1 MTVKRTAAIIE
12 PVAADFP
19 PKIWESH
26 TAHFEAR
33 WDGTGLVLAV
43 HGEIDAANAAEITQ
57 CVRDGVADCQWV
69 VLDLEGVEFMG
80 TAGFAAL
87 HDIDTDLV
95 DGVSWALVPSAAV
108 SRLLRICDPHGTLP
122 SQQSVAEAL
131 AYVRDTRVLRLLG

>member
-1 MTVKRTAAIIE
+1 MTVKRTAALIQ

-33 WDGTGLVLAV
+33 WDGRGLVLAV
-43 HGEIDAANAAEITQ
+43 RGEIDAANAADLTEAA
-57 CVRDGVADCQWV
+57 RDGVAHCQWL
-69 VLDLEGVEFMG
+69 VLDLTEVEFMG

-87 HDIDTDLV
+87 HGIDTV
-95 DGVSWALVPSAAV
+95 IDGVSWALVPSAAV
-108 SRLLRICDPHGTLP
+108 TRLLRICDADGVLP
-122 SQQSVAEAL
+122 SQRSMAEAL